1 MKHLTLIGNERYS
14 VVKLKKK
21 FLIYLAD
28 WKKCRKF
35 VKHLRQ
41 GWQYVIKPLVSW
53 ISKKSSQST
62 WQMKKNVVTL
72 SNNSE
77 MSETF
82 FEKQDYPFN
91 EFVNCNQTVTV
102 KDHYYHLI

>member
-1 MKHLTLIGNERYS
+1 
-14 VVKLKKK
+14 
-21 FLIYLAD
+21 
-28 WKKCRKF
+28 
-35 VKHLRQ
+35 
-41 GWQYVIKPLVSW
+41 
-53 ISKKSSQST
+53 
-62 WQMKKNVVTL
+62 MKKNVVTL